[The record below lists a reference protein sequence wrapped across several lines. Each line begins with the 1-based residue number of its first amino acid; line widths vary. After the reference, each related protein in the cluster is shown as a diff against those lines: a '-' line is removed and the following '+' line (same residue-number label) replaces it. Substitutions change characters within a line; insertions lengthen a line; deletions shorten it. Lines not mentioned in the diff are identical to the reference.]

1 MKLANKIMTRKIF
14 VLLIGFLFLMTQ
26 QSFGQ
31 ATKDYVDTTIVQ
43 FSGLVLS
50 GSGKDLVPVP
60 FATVSIKGQ
69 GRGTYANYKGFF
81 SIVANK
87 GDVVRFSGVGF
98 RTKTYV
104 IPDTLK
110 SSRYSIVQLLTAD
123 TINLP
128 ETVIFPWPDRN
139 NFKVE
144 FLAMDVTQDLEERAK
159 ENLAEKRLAAIR
171 KNTLMDANENADY
184 YLRQQSKSY
193 YHIGQQ
199 PPMNIFN
206 PLAWAKF
213 FQAWKNGDF
222 KQDLGDDDE

>member
-1 MKLANKIMTRKIF
+1 MITFLAMN
-14 VLLIGFLFLMTQ
+14 

-31 ATKDYVDTTIVQ
+31 ATKDYIDSTIVQ
-43 FSGLVLS
+43 FSGLILS
-50 GSGKDLVPVP
+50 GSGDDLVPVP
-60 FATVSIKGQ
+60 FATVSVKGQ

-87 GDVVRFSGVGF
+87 GDIVTFSAVGF
-98 RTKTYV
+98 RSKKYT

-110 SSRYSIVQLLTAD
+110 SSRYSIVQLMTAD

-144 FLAMDVTQDLEERAK
+144 FLAMDVTQNLQERAK
-159 ENLAEKRLAAIR
+159 ENLAEKRLEAMR

-184 YLRQQSKSY
+184 YLRQQSQNY
-193 YHIGQQ
+193 YHIGQT

-222 KQDLGDDDE
+222 KEKDKDDE

>member
-1 MKLANKIMTRKIF
+1 MKDVIRKAL
-14 VLLIGFLFLMTQ
+14 LLITMVTFLAMN

-31 ATKDYVDTTIVQ
+31 ATKDYIDSTIVQ
-43 FSGLVLS
+43 FSGLILS
-50 GSGKDLVPVP
+50 GSGSDLVPVP
-60 FATVSIKGQ
+60 FATVSVKGQ

-87 GDVVRFSGVGF
+87 GDMVTFSGVGF
-98 RTKTYV
+98 RSKSYT

-110 SSRYSIVQLLTAD
+110 SSRYSIVQLMTAD

-144 FLAMDVTQDLEERAK
+144 FLAMDVTQNLEERAK
-159 ENLAEKRLAAIR
+159 ENLAEKRLEAMR

-184 YLRQQSKSY
+184 YLRQQSQNY
-193 YHIGQQ
+193 YHIGQR

-222 KQDLGDDDE
+222 KEKDKDDE